1 MEDRVRSL
9 EIANAEL
16 ATNITHLTA
25 TVKELSA
32 TVQDLR
38 DTMNKGRG
46 ALWLALLAA
55 GTIASIITTFAKKFL
70 GIV

>member
-1 MEDRVRSL
+1 MEERVRDL
-9 EIANAEL
+9 EIANAAL
-16 ATNITHLTA
+16 AVNITHLTN
-25 TVKELSA
+25 TVADLSR

-55 GTIASIITTFAKKFL
+55 GTIASIITTMAKKLL
-70 GIV
+70 GLL